1 MLLLYILKYGGNP
14 VSCAIANAVMN
25 VIESE
30 KLQENALKVGNYLLE
45 KCIALKRDFDIVGDV
60 RGWGLFVGLE
70 IVENKETRSPATKEA
85 QWIVDRMKNV
95 HHVLISSDGP
105 DDNVLKLKPP
115 MLFNKENADE
125 FLAAIAEC
133 LNTLQ
138 LQEVGILYCLFKKK
152 IIVFSFSY
160 FESKNFFFRLQ
171 IKQHSVAASNGS
183 LQCSLSSLKIQE
195 QKNIPIKTL

>member
-1 MLLLYILKYGGNP
+1 MILKYGGNP

-30 KLQENALKVGNYLLE
+30 KLQENALKVGNYLLD
-45 KCIALKRDFDIVGDV
+45 KCIALKRDFEIVGDV

-70 IVENKETRSPATKEA
+70 IVSNKETRLPAKKEA

-115 MLFNKENADE
+115 MVFNQENADE
-125 FLAAIAEC
+125 FLTAITEC
-133 LNTLQ
+133 LNTLH
-138 LQEVGILYCLFKKK
+138 LQEVLFDNLKFAGI
-152 IIVFSFSY
+152 
-160 FESKNFFFRLQ
+160 
-171 IKQHSVAASNGS
+171 S
-183 LQCSLSSLKIQE
+183 LLDNTLMNVRTNDDLC
-195 QKNIPIKTL
+195 NIGKAVSDNVMRFIGF